1 MNKKNLNPLQT
12 KPAIRASM
20 GTRIQADLVTEL
32 TEAGICGDEINAS
45 FGNFYNPY
53 ILRSTSAV

>member
-12 KPAIRASM
+12 KPAIRASV

-32 TEAGICGDEINAS
+32 TEAGTCNDAITAS
-45 FGNFYNPY
+45 FGYFYNPY
-53 ILRSTSAV
+53 IQRFSAV